1 MGFLGIDSPY
11 LSAKVLLFFH
21 ISKLLLKII
30 WQRAKKLVFTRAS
43 QPPLPRLLASLRYPL
58 QGMVLTVFGVRP
70 PHFYQTDDIEPL
82 FKGRGLPVFGV
93 RPPHFYQTD
102 DIEPLFK
109 GRGLPVFGV
118 RPPHFYQTDDIE
130 PLFKGRR
137 KRGCRNI
144 PRTFDG
150 PRVPKRERQEER
162 LSLHS
167 FEGGEVWREGRY
179 PP

>member
-82 FKGRGLPVFGV
+82 FKGR
-93 RPPHFYQTD
+93 
-102 DIEPLFK
+102 
-109 GRGLPVFGV
+109 
-118 RPPHFYQTDDIE
+118 
-130 PLFKGRR
+130 R

>member
-11 LSAKVLLFFH
+11 LRAKVLLFFH

-70 PHFYQTDDIEPL
+70 PHFYQTDDIESL
-82 FKGRGLPVFGV
+82 FKGRGLSVFGV
-93 RPPHFYQTD
+93 RPPF
-102 DIEPLFK
+102 
-109 GRGLPVFGV
+109 
-118 RPPHFYQTDDIE
+118 FYQTDDIE

-137 KRGCRNI
+137 KRGCRKT

-150 PRVPKRERQEER
+150 PRVPKWERQEER